1 MASTPHALERVCGP
15 KIDDVGR
22 FGDSFAAASDSG
34 RLNAIVIGCSQKQ
47 CYKLNEFILHT

>member
-47 CYKLNEFILHT
+47 